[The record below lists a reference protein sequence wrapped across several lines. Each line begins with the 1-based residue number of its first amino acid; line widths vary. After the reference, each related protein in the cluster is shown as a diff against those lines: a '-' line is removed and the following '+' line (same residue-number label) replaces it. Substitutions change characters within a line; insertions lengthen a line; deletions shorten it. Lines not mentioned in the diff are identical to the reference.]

1 MQSGCFFGYSNYMP
15 RPRKNP
21 EDRKDY
27 HLRVPLTDA
36 QRMLIEEASKLD
48 NQDMAAWAREIL
60 LRTAKNAVRKTG
72 KTSENP
78 P

>member
-1 MQSGCFFGYSNYMP
+1 MA

-36 QRMLIEEASKLD
+36 QRSLIEEASKLAD
-48 NQDMAAWAREIL
+48 QDLAAWSRSVL
-60 LRTAKNAVRKTG
+60 LAAAKKLIDRAG
-72 KTSENP
+72 KTDKK
-78 P
+78 

>member
-1 MQSGCFFGYSNYMP
+1 MP

-36 QRMLIEEASKLD
+36 QRSLIEEACRLAEQDLAGWSRTVLLD
-48 NQDMAAWAREIL
+48 AAR
-60 LRTAKNAVRKTG
+60 RKVRQAG
-72 KTSENP
+72 KASGKSG
-78 P
+78 

>member
-1 MQSGCFFGYSNYMP
+1 MG

-36 QRMLIEEASKLD
+36 QRAAVEEASRLED
-48 NQDMAAWAREIL
+48 RDMAAWAREIL
-60 LRTAKNAVRKTG
+60 VDAAKRRIG
-72 KTSENP
+72 KAGKERANRG
-78 P
+78 